1 MKDVLG
7 STVCAWGKYP
17 VLLGLLLSGLHGA
30 LPHRAV
36 LQWPGGSSHGCSAAV
51 HVGATRG
58 LEAFLL
64 GDSNQHTAPSWELGL
79 SLA

>member
-1 MKDVLG
+1 M
-7 STVCAWGKYP
+7 
-17 VLLGLLLSGLHGA
+17 LLLLLLAGLPRA
-30 LPHRAV
+30 LPCRAV
-36 LQWPGGSSHGCSAAV
+36 LRRPGSSSHGCSAAV

-79 SLA
+79 SSA